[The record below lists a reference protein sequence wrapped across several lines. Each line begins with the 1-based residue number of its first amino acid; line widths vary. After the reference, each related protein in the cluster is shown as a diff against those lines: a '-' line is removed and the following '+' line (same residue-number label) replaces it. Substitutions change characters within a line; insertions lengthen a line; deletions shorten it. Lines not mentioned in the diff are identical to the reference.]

1 MPPRAGTSADRGVEM
16 VYINDAYIV
25 AEPFIEFLEK
35 LRAVNGE
42 ARVHLFMDCLS
53 IHK

>member
-1 MPPRAGTSADRGVEM
+1 M
-16 VYINDAYIV
+16 VYISDSYIV

-42 ARVHLFMDCLS
+42 AHVHLFMDRLA